1 MHLPSH
7 PADVEEF
14 SADVVIVGSG
24 AAGAAAA
31 IAAHD
36 AGASVVVLEKT
47 DAAHAGGNT
56 RVSGGSWFHHDDP
69 EQIATYLRALS
80 GERTLPEPVVRA
92 WADGTRTVTEW
103 MQSLGIEVGIPGD
116 FAPEYPE
123 LPGSDAY
130 GGYRSVDGV
139 MGAGRLHRALTG
151 ALAERGIPIRY
162 DARAVELVLDAS
174 TGGVTG
180 LRLESGDVVHARG
193 GVVLATGGFEADAE
207 LVREH
212 LGLDG
217 ASIWGSPACTGDG
230 LRMAQHIGA
239 DLWHTDNM
247 MAVTGITP
255 PGARHGLFA
264 MMLRRRG
271 YIWVDAAG
279 ERFVNET
286 APAGHG
292 QALIDGCYVLKP
304 DRPTWVVFDERTRLA
319 GPISPDASVYP
330 VGWSVVMD
338 GYAWSADN
346 TAEIDA
352 GWVLRAD
359 TLAGLA
365 DAMGV
370 PPAALAAS
378 VTAYNAACA
387 AGVDERFGRAPGTLE
402 PLADGPFH
410 AFLSK
415 PVLAWTSGGPRRDEH
430 ARVVRPSDEPI
441 AGLYAAGGVSSTY
454 SWAKDG
460 GFHIADAIVFGRIAG
475 GHAAARAGASST
487 PLPLSA
493 AAR

>member
-1 MHLPSH
+1 M
-7 PADVEEF
+7 D
-14 SADVVIVGSG
+14 
-24 AAGAAAA
+24 
-31 IAAHD
+31 
-36 AGASVVVLEKT
+36 
-47 DAAHAGGNT
+47 
-56 RVSGGSWFHHDDP
+56 
-69 EQIATYLRALS
+69 
-80 GERTLPEPVVRA
+80 
-92 WADGTRTVTEW
+92 
-103 MQSLGIEVGIPGD
+103 VGIPGE

-123 LPGSDAY
+123 LSGSEAF

-139 MGAGRLHRALTG
+139 MGDGHLHRALLR
-151 ALAERGIPIRY
+151 ALADRGIPIRY
-162 DARAVELVLDAS
+162 DSRAVDLVTDQHAAAVV
-174 TGGVTG
+174 GVRTEDG
-180 LRLESGDVVHARG
+180 AVLLARG
-193 GVVLATGGFEADAE
+193 GVILATGGLEADAE

-212 LGLDG
+212 LGLED

-230 LRMAQHIGA
+230 LRMAQRIGA

-271 YIWVDAAG
+271 YIWADTNG

-292 QALIDGCYVLKP
+292 QALIDGQYRLKP
-304 DRPTWVVFDERTRLA
+304 DRPTWVVFDEATRRA

-346 TAEIDA
+346 LAEITA
-352 GWVLRAD
+352 GRVLRAHTID
-359 TLAGLA
+359 ELA

-370 PPAALAAS
+370 PAPALGES
-378 VTAYNAACA
+378 VAAYNADCA
-387 AGVDERFGRAPGTLE
+387 AGLDDRFGRAAATLD
-402 PLADGPFH
+402 PLAEGPFH

-415 PVLAWTSGGPRRDEH
+415 PVLAWTSGGPRHDEY
-430 ARVVRPSDEPI
+430 ARVLRTSQEPL

-454 SWAKDG
+454 SWANDG

-475 GHAAARAGASST
+475 EHAAVRARQQ
-487 PLPLSA
+487 SA
-493 AAR
+493 ATGAGVH